1 MSSRQVVLLANP
13 TAGKGATARA
23 LAPVRH
29 RLLAAGF
36 SVRDVTG
43 HDPDLALQEIRTA
56 VAGGGGAVVAVGGDG
71 TVHLALQAVA
81 GTGIPLG
88 IVATG
93 TGNDAAR
100 ALGLPLHDP
109 GAALDIVEAGRTRL
123 VDAARAGDR
132 WFLTVMAAGFDAVV
146 NERANRMTW
155 PQGRMRYN
163 IATAVELTTF
173 RPLPYSLELDG
184 RRLEL
189 DAMLVAVGNG
199 PSFGGGLRIAEGA
212 VMDDGML
219 DVVVIRPV
227 GRLELVKTYPKLFRG
242 THTTHPQYEHHRAR
256 RITVAVPGVVAY
268 ADGERLAP
276 LPLTV
281 ECIPSAVKVFS

>member
-36 SVRDVTG
+36 TVRDVTG
-43 HDPDLALQEIRTA
+43 HDADLALQEIRTA
-56 VAGGGGAVVAVGGDG
+56 VTGGAESVLAVGGDG

-100 ALGLPLHDP
+100 ALGLPLNDVD
-109 GAALDIVEAGRTRL
+109 AALDVVEAGRTRL

-146 NERANRMTW
+146 NERANRMSW

-184 RRLEL
+184 QRLEL